1 MRIAHV
7 SDLHFGAALPDVVD
21 GLRDR
26 LIELSPDLVVA
37 SGDFTMAGRHEE
49 YRAAREA
56 VESWGLP
63 VLATPGNHD
72 VPVYNLWERFTRPF
86 ARYERHMGPATMDRY
101 AGGDTALLSLNSA
114 RPWDLS
120 FNWSHGRLSDRQVDE
135 ADAFFRAH
143 GEAGFKALVVHHP
156 FVVPEDLPGFRTIG
170 NGDAMLEV
178 LALHRV
184 DAVLTGHLHRQF
196 RTARRLPLE
205 EDEHTVELL
214 QVATATSSRHRDQP
228 NAFAVIRTGRGRF
241 EYSTEVW
248 NGERF
253 SAVSPATHLEE
264 GARRPE
270 RISA

>member
-1 MRIAHV
+1 MMIAHV

-26 LIELSPDLVVA
+26 LIELAPDLVVA
-37 SGDFTMAGRHEE
+37 SGDFTMAGRHGE

-72 VPVYNLWERFTRPF
+72 VPVYNPWERFIRPF
-86 ARYERHMGPATMDRY
+86 ARYARYMDPATFDRY
-101 AGGDTALLSLNSA
+101 TGDDAALLALNSA

-120 FNWSHGRLSDRQVDE
+120 FNWSHGRLSGEQVKE
-135 ADAFFRAH
+135 ADAFFGERAD
-143 GEAGFKALVVHHP
+143 ASFKALVVHHP
-156 FVVPEDLPGFRTIG
+156 FFVPEDLPGFRTIG
-170 NGDAMLEV
+170 NADAMLDV
-178 LALHRV
+178 LARHRV

-196 RTARRLPLE
+196 RAARNLPLKG
-205 EDEHTVELL
+205 DEHTVSLL

-228 NAFAVIRTGRGRF
+228 NAFAVIRTGRERF

-253 SAVSPATHLEE
+253 EAPASPTRSSAKSRSE
-264 GARRPE
+264 G
-270 RISA
+270 ILV

>member
-1 MRIAHV
+1 MIIAHV
-7 SDLHFGAALPDVVD
+7 SDLHFGAALPEVVE
-21 GLRDR
+21 GLRER
-26 LIELSPDLVVA
+26 LIDLAPDLVVA
-37 SGDFTMAGRHEE
+37 SGDFTMAGRHGE

-86 ARYERHMGPATMDRY
+86 ARYARHMGPATIDRY
-101 AGGDTALLSLNSA
+101 AGESAAVLSLNSA

-120 FNWSHGRLSDRQVDE
+120 FNWSNGRLSRRQVRE
-135 ADAFFRAH
+135 ADAFF
-143 GEAGFKALVVHHP
+143 GEHSDAPFKALAVHHP
-156 FVVPEDLPGFRTIG
+156 FFVPEDLPGFRTIG
-170 NGDAMLEV
+170 NKEPMLAV
-178 LALHRV
+178 LARHRV

-196 RTARRLPLE
+196 RAARSLPLE
-205 EDEHTVELL
+205 EGDHTVNLL
-214 QVATATSSRHRDQP
+214 QVATATSSRQRDQP

-253 SAVSPATHLEE
+253 AAPASTTRSSATARSE
-264 GARRPE
+264 G
-270 RISA
+270 ILT